1 MIRPFRSETERY
13 GEYSK
18 AGEYVYDHPF
28 LWGSKRTGPD
38 LMRVGGKYPDSWHL
52 SHMRDPRSMSPGSI
66 MPAYP
71 WLEENVLNS
80 SNTADKINAMRTLGV
95 PYEVGFENIAKADLQ
110 KQANKIAD
118 GLSKEGYQ
126 VDANTEVIAMIAYL
140 QRMGTDI
147 KLSRTA
153 NK

>member
-1 MIRPFRSETERY
+1 M
-13 GEYSK
+13 
-18 AGEYVYDHPF
+18 
-28 LWGSKRTGPD
+28 
-38 LMRVGGKYPDSWHL
+38 
-52 SHMRDPRSMSPGSI
+52 
-66 MPAYP
+66 
-71 WLEENVLNS
+71 
-80 SNTADKINAMRTLGV
+80 
-95 PYEVGFENIAKADLQ
+95 Q